1 MYFQCGINPQNC
13 PFPLGLRYPAGGGS
27 RHGHRQHAR
36 TMWERSRVWF
46 GRYAHGQT
54 DRHTDTRTQT
64 CSLQYFATAAAGEVI
79 KIGLIVIPVIWT
91 DANHVTK
98 HIAYNKTSIRST
110 IDAMPASAVC
120 AVAVRPSVRLKS
132 KFYLYLFFTVL
143 SIQFW
148 CIGDYE
154 IEFSSYLQFLHL
166 FDNTVCYSLRTLP
179 QT

>member
-1 MYFQCGINPQNC
+1 
-13 PFPLGLRYPAGGGS
+13 
-27 RHGHRQHAR
+27 
-36 TMWERSRVWF
+36 
-46 GRYAHGQT
+46 
-54 DRHTDTRTQT
+54 
-64 CSLQYFATAAAGEVI
+64 
-79 KIGLIVIPVIWT
+79 
-91 DANHVTK
+91 
-98 HIAYNKTSIRST
+98 
-110 IDAMPASAVC
+110 MPASAVC
-120 AVAVRPSVRLKS
+120 AVAVRPSVRLPYRYKS